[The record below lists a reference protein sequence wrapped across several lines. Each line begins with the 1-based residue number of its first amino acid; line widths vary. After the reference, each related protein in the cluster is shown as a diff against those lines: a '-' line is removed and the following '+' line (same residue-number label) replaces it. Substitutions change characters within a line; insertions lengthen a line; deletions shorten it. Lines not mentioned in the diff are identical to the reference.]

1 MRVLLVHPSA
11 LMYSEI
17 FLRLE
22 PLGLERVASALLADG
37 HDVRL
42 IDLQVYEQ
50 ADLRRQVAEFRPEA
64 VGFGLNYLANVPE
77 VVDLARWVKSVLPGC
92 LVFCG
97 GHSVSFVAEHVLA
110 HAEGAID
117 VVLKGEGE
125 SAAPALL
132 AAARDRALTEVPGAV
147 TTEGAGPPPRMVH
160 SLDDHLPARHLGGR
174 RRKYFIGVMDPAA
187 SIEFTRGC
195 PWDCSFCS
203 AWTFYGRSYRRLS
216 PEAAAEDMARITE
229 PGVFIVDDV
238 AFIKA
243 EEGDEI
249 ARQLERRGIRKQY
262 YLETRCDVLIRNE
275 EVFRRWRRLGL
286 NYMFLGLEALDEE
299 GLRQFRKRTTPKV
312 NNQALEIA
320 RSMGLSVA
328 INIIA
333 DPDWDESRFAFVR
346 EWAMSVP
353 EIVNITVQTPY
364 PGTET
369 WLTESRHL
377 TTLDYR
383 LFDVQHAVLPT
394 RLPLRQFYEELV
406 KTQSVLARKHLG
418 VAALAKTG
426 GIIGRQLLRGQT
438 NFAKM
443 IWKFNDV
450 YNADRQYA
458 EHQQQARYLMPQ
470 PVPSSAVTPADRK
483 ALYVHA
489 TAPVHRSL
497 AHHSARPWAVPARA
511 AQGQVAAGY
520 FGMPSPTEDGPV
532 GGSSED
538 GSCGASASAL
548 SAVSVAPA
556 ARDSVMSSSRRGPCR
571 RRKVRCGRARSRIAT
586 SSLSAVSSGCDPFDG
601 ADPDAAA
608 GAARAA
614 SAAPSASV
622 SDMPSEKRSLS
633 AAATWSAWPP
643 KATKP
648 GSSETRPSQEMR

>member
-22 PLGLERVASALLADG
+22 PLGLERVAAALLADG

-42 IDLQVYEQ
+42 TDLQVYRH
-50 ADLRRQVAEFRPEA
+50 ADLDRQLTEFCPQA
-64 VGFGLNYLANVPE
+64 VGFSLNYLANVPE
-77 VVDLARWVKSVLPGC
+77 VVDLAKKVKARLPGC
-92 LVFCG
+92 LVFAG
-97 GHSVSFVAEHVLA
+97 GHSVSFVAEQVLA
-110 HAEGAID
+110 HADGAID

-125 SAAPALL
+125 TGAPALL
-132 AAARDRALTEVPGAV
+132 AAAADRALMEVPGAV
-147 TTEGAGPPPRMVH
+147 TPDGPGPPPRLVH

-216 PEAAAEDMARITE
+216 PEAAAEDMARIAE

-243 EEGDEI
+243 EEGDQI
-249 ARQLERRGIRKQY
+249 AALLERRGVRKQY
-262 YLETRCDVLIRNE
+262 YLETRCDVLLRNE

-299 GLRQFRKRTTPKV
+299 GLTAFRKRTTPKV
-312 NNQALEIA
+312 NNKALEVA
-320 RSMGLSVA
+320 RSLGLSVA

-333 DPDWDESRFAFVR
+333 DPDWDEPRFAFVR
-346 EWAMSVP
+346 DWAMSVP

-369 WLTESRHL
+369 WLTESRRL

-394 RLPLRQFYEELV
+394 RLPLHQFYTELV
-406 KTQSVLARKHLG
+406 KTQQVLARKHLG
-418 VAALAKTG
+418 VAALAKTT
-426 GIIGRQLLRGQT
+426 GIIARQLIRGQT

-443 IWKFNDV
+443 IWKFDQV

-458 EHQQQARYLMPQ
+458 EHQRNTRYQL
-470 PVPSSAVTPADRK
+470 
-483 ALYVHA
+483 
-489 TAPVHRSL
+489 APPI
-497 AHHSARPWAVPARA
+497 ARPVT
-511 AQGQVAAGY
+511 AAGRKELY
-520 FGMPSPTEDGPV
+520 IH
-532 GGSSED
+532 
-538 GSCGASASAL
+538 
-548 SAVSVAPA
+548 APQ
-556 ARDSVMSSSRRGPCR
+556 R
-571 RRKVRCGRARSRIAT
+571 RR
-586 SSLSAVSSGCDPFDG
+586 P
-601 ADPDAAA
+601 
-608 GAARAA
+608 A
-614 SAAPSASV
+614 S
-622 SDMPSEKRSLS
+622 
-633 AAATWSAWPP
+633 
-643 KATKP
+643 
-648 GSSETRPSQEMR
+648 

>member
-22 PLGLERVASALLADG
+22 PLGLERVAAALLADG
-37 HDVRL
+37 HEVRL
-42 IDLQVYEQ
+42 IDLQVYKK
-50 ADLRRQVAEFRPEA
+50 ADLERQVAEFRPDA
-64 VGFGLNYLANVPE
+64 VGFSLNYLANVPE
-77 VVDLARWVKSVLPGC
+77 VVDLAKWLKTVRPDC
-92 LVFCG
+92 LVFAG
-97 GHSVSFVAEHVLA
+97 GHSVSFVAEHVLGQ
-110 HAEGAID
+110 AEGAID
-117 VVLKGEGE
+117 AVLKGEGE
-125 SAAPALL
+125 TAAPALL

-147 TTEGAGPPPRMVH
+147 TADGPGPPPRMTH

-216 PEAAAEDMARITE
+216 PEAAAEDMSRIAE

-249 ARQLERRGIRKQY
+249 ANQLERRGIRKQY

-299 GLRQFRKRTTPKV
+299 GLKAFRKRSTPKV
-312 NNQALEIA
+312 NNKALEIA

-333 DPDWDESRFAFVR
+333 DPDWDEARFAFVR
-346 EWAMSVP
+346 DWAMSVP

-369 WLTESRHL
+369 WLTESRRL

-394 RLPLRQFYEELV
+394 RLPLHRFYAELV
-406 KTQSVLARKHLG
+406 KTQAVLARKHLG
-418 VAALAKTG
+418 VAALAKTS
-426 GIIGRQLLRGQT
+426 GIVARQLLRGQT
-438 NFAKM
+438 NFARM
-443 IWKFNDV
+443 IWKFDKV
-450 YNADRQYA
+450 YNADRQYSD
-458 EHQQQARYLMPQ
+458 HLRQARYLLPPQ
-470 PVPSSAVTPADRK
+470 TEKPMARGGGGDGQSPHTTQADRK
-483 ALYVHA
+483 ELYVHA
-489 TAPVHRSL
+489 AP
-497 AHHSARPWAVPARA
+497 
-511 AQGQVAAGY
+511 
-520 FGMPSPTEDGPV
+520 
-532 GGSSED
+532 
-538 GSCGASASAL
+538 
-548 SAVSVAPA
+548 
-556 ARDSVMSSSRRGPCR
+556 R
-571 RRKVRCGRARSRIAT
+571 RRS
-586 SSLSAVSSGCDPFDG
+586 
-601 ADPDAAA
+601 
-608 GAARAA
+608 
-614 SAAPSASV
+614 
-622 SDMPSEKRSLS
+622 
-633 AAATWSAWPP
+633 
-643 KATKP
+643 
-648 GSSETRPSQEMR
+648 

>member
-42 IDLQVYEQ
+42 VDLQVYQ
-50 ADLRRQVAEFRPEA
+50 KADLERQVTGFRPDA
-64 VGFGLNYLANVPE
+64 VGFSLNYLANVPE
-77 VVDLARWVKSVLPGC
+77 VVDLAKWVKMVLPGC
-92 LVFCG
+92 LVFAG
-97 GHSVSFVAEHVLA
+97 GHSVSFVAEQVLD
-110 HAEGAID
+110 HAGGAID

-125 SAAPALL
+125 TGAPALL
-132 AAARDRALTEVPGAV
+132 AAMPDRALAEVPGAV
-147 TTEGAGPPPRMVH
+147 TADGPGRPPQMAH

-216 PEAAAEDMARITE
+216 PEAAVEDMTRIAE

-243 EEGDEI
+243 EQGDEI

-299 GLRQFRKRTTPKV
+299 GLAAFRKRTTPKI
-312 NNQALEIA
+312 NNQALEVA
-320 RSMGLSVA
+320 RSIGLSVA

-333 DPDWDESRFAFVR
+333 DPDWDEARFAYVR

-369 WLTESRHL
+369 WLTESRRL

-394 RLPLRQFYEELV
+394 RLPLHRFYSELV
-406 KTQSVLARKHLG
+406 RTQAVLARKHLG
-418 VAALAKTG
+418 AAALAKTT
-426 GIIGRQLLRGQT
+426 GIIARQLMRGQT

-443 IWKFNDV
+443 IWKFNQV

-458 EHQQQARYLMPQ
+458 EHLQ
-470 PVPSSAVTPADRK
+470 PVEYQLPPPADHPVTTPGRK
-483 ALYVHA
+483 ELYVHP
-489 TAPVHRSL
+489 PVLR
-497 AHHSARPWAVPARA
+497 RP
-511 AQGQVAAGY
+511 
-520 FGMPSPTEDGPV
+520 
-532 GGSSED
+532 
-538 GSCGASASAL
+538 
-548 SAVSVAPA
+548 
-556 ARDSVMSSSRRGPCR
+556 
-571 RRKVRCGRARSRIAT
+571 
-586 SSLSAVSSGCDPFDG
+586 
-601 ADPDAAA
+601 
-608 GAARAA
+608 
-614 SAAPSASV
+614 
-622 SDMPSEKRSLS
+622 
-633 AAATWSAWPP
+633 
-643 KATKP
+643 
-648 GSSETRPSQEMR
+648 